1 MWTDNYQKA
10 VTFSYDDG
18 VVQDRRLVE
27 LLNRYHLKA
36 TFNINTQLQPAKDT
50 FWIENTHVDHLSI
63 DEMISLYRGHEV
75 ASHSQTHPDLT
86 KLTDQALIEEI
97 RGDANTIQLRFDKQP
112 FGFVYPFG
120 TYNDS
125 VVDYLKRAGFRYAR
139 TVESNYRF
147 DLQTDLL
154 RFQPTCHHNDP
165 KLSNLI
171 DEFLVSQPTKPM
183 ILYIWGHSYEF
194 DVDNNWDHI
203 ESIFKRLANRPELYY
218 GTNED
223 VLLIEGK

>member
-97 RGDANTIQLRFDKQP
+97 RGMPIP
-112 FGFVYPFG
+112 FNCVLTNNPLG
-120 TYNDS
+120 
-125 VVDYLKRAGFRYAR
+125 
-139 TVESNYRF
+139 
-147 DLQTDLL
+147 
-154 RFQPTCHHNDP
+154 
-165 KLSNLI
+165 LSTFWN
-171 DEFLVSQPTKPM
+171 VQ
-183 ILYIWGHSYEF
+183 
-194 DVDNNWDHI
+194 
-203 ESIFKRLANRPELYY
+203 
-218 GTNED
+218 
-223 VLLIEGK
+223 